1 MQHPEA
7 SYDFSSN
14 DPYPYPR
21 YTDDWFN
28 SHGTRCAGEVS
39 AKRDNNVCGVGVAYN
54 SRVAGTSVLISSLRV
69 IHSLYMCMRFFS
81 CQIAHRHSN
90 VGPAVHDRFD

>member
-1 MQHPEA
+1 MVGTDFVYFERLRGTVNMSLLNELIIRSLIVSFQNAKA

-28 SHGTRCAGEVS
+28 R
-39 AKRDNNVCGVGVAYN
+39 
-54 SRVAGTSVLISSLRV
+54 
-69 IHSLYMCMRFFS
+69 
-81 CQIAHRHSN
+81 
-90 VGPAVHDRFD
+90 

>member
-1 MQHPEA
+1 MQSISTHSKEETHIQDGVFKAPAPSMCWQLYWPEIPCVFQNSDA

-28 SHGTRCAGEVS
+28 R
-39 AKRDNNVCGVGVAYN
+39 
-54 SRVAGTSVLISSLRV
+54 
-69 IHSLYMCMRFFS
+69 
-81 CQIAHRHSN
+81 
-90 VGPAVHDRFD
+90 

>member
-1 MQHPEA
+1 MPESIVPQACWCGKWEMAQHNRDWFLSIHISQNEEVSLLLILSFSLNLCFTLPCMSGLQRISCVPCVLQNAKA

-28 SHGTRCAGEVS
+28 R
-39 AKRDNNVCGVGVAYN
+39 
-54 SRVAGTSVLISSLRV
+54 
-69 IHSLYMCMRFFS
+69 
-81 CQIAHRHSN
+81 
-90 VGPAVHDRFD
+90 

>member
-1 MQHPEA
+1 MHPDLKFNYVSHFTAFPQFFIHRNFIKTKTRRPLLLQNAEA

-28 SHGTRCAGEVS
+28 R
-39 AKRDNNVCGVGVAYN
+39 
-54 SRVAGTSVLISSLRV
+54 
-69 IHSLYMCMRFFS
+69 
-81 CQIAHRHSN
+81 
-90 VGPAVHDRFD
+90 